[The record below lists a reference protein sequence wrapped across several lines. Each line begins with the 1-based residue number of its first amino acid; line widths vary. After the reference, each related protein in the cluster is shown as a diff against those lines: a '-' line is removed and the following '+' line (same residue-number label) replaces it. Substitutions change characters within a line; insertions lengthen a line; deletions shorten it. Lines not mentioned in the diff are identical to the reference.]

1 MSKQLPWFRTYTRM
15 VDDDKLKLLAF
26 EDRWHFVALL
36 CLKGEGLLD
45 KGDAPS
51 LLMRK
56 VAVKLGLDVRSLEE
70 VARRLAEVGLIDQAT
85 LQPAKW
91 DGLQMR
97 SDNDST
103 AADRK
108 KRQRE
113 REKAPKAAPQ
123 ADVTDG
129 HAQVTDAS
137 RVTGTDV
144 TRTDIDTDIE
154 EETKVDKPEI
164 ELDSV
169 GATPVDGAS
178 EAASPLASPT
188 QPADKQDK
196 AKGTR
201 LAVDWVLP
209 KRWGEWALQERQD
222 LTAVDV
228 RREAACFADHW
239 HGKAGAA
246 ARKADWEAT
255 WRNWIRRTDQPR
267 GARQSAGAA
276 GRLNKQ
282 EALEQRNRSVGAAWA
297 SQGVGHAA
305 P

>member
-45 KGDAPS
+45 KGDTPS

-56 VAVKLGLDVRSLEE
+56 VAVKLGLDVRTLEE
-70 VARRLAEVGLIDQAT
+70 VARRLAEVGLIEQAT
-85 LQPAKW
+85 LQPVKW

-97 SDNDST
+97 SDTDTT
-103 AADRK
+103 AAERK

-113 REKAPKAAPQ
+113 REKASKAASSN
-123 ADVTDG
+123 DVTAG
-129 HAQVTDAS
+129 HAQDTDMS

-144 TRTDIDTDIE
+144 TRTDIDTDKE

-169 GATPVDGAS
+169 GSPKPAVTPAS
-178 EAASPLASPT
+178 ASPSA
-188 QPADKQDK
+188 QPADK
-196 AKGTR
+196 AKGSR
-201 LAVDWVLP
+201 LPKDWVLP
-209 KRWGEWALQERQD
+209 KRWGDWALLERQD
-222 LTAVDV
+222 LTAEDV
-228 RREAACFADHW
+228 RREAACFRDHW
-239 HGKAGAA
+239 VGKAGAD

-255 WRNWIRRTDQPR
+255 WRNWIRRVDR
-267 GARQSAGAA
+267 RKVAGAA
-276 GRLNKQ
+276 QVPNKQ
-282 EALEQRNRSVGAAWA
+282 EALEQRNRSVGEAWA
-297 SQGVGHAA
+297 SQGGSHAA
-305 P
+305 A